1 MWLRA
6 PGHIQL
12 VRPGFTAE
20 ACLLYQLLRSLT
32 MNGASPPP
40 PPPPKG
46 ATPPPPPRPRGAPF
60 PCNVRMDS
68 ISFMLWEPHQEDP
81 APDNTQAGQLCSVL
95 LTICTSSLL

>member
-32 MNGASPPP
+32 MNGASPPHP
-40 PPPPKG
+40 PSC
-46 ATPPPPPRPRGAPF
+46 GAPF